1 MRMEIGLMDKERW
14 IEIDLAGKGLT
25 FEELKDGWHFCYEWD
40 EMLIGPGMPEC
51 EACLCFPKK

>member
-1 MRMEIGLMDKERW
+1 MDKERW